1 MGLRPRSGMMIVSKA
16 MVLMCFRTRLMFMN
30 PTDFC
35 NRSQFLDMVAGRD
48 AFAVSMGR
56 IVGGRRDGNVSGGI
70 VGTSDRAME
79 SSSTASCIFSSVISG
94 MDSSGVGMMSS
105 SMARDDGLYSVVG
118 VMSDSDDWAW

>member
-1 MGLRPRSGMMIVSKA
+1 
-16 MVLMCFRTRLMFMN
+16 MFMK

-79 SSSTASCIFSSVISG
+79 SSSTAICIFSSVMSG
-94 MDSSGVGMMSS
+94 MESSGVGMMSS
-105 SMARDDGLYSVVG
+105 SIAREDGLYSVVG
-118 VMSDSDDWAW
+118 VMADSDDWAW